1 MENNQNLSKNNK
13 KPYYYKR
20 KKKSNNTLAK
30 ENDKQND
37 LDLNKVEQVVSDNT
51 KSQNKNEVAVN
62 QEPKQNVVKPT
73 NKKKK
78 HKKVNNINKQLENKS
93 NDEKQT
99 ETLTNQPIIK
109 KQENVQNNKPQQ
121 KKEQVVNKK
130 TNSKN
135 KKKPVKK
142 IPNVKDES
150 LKIYS
155 LGGLG
160 VVGMNMYVVE
170 QNDELIIIDAGI
182 LFADDDDHGV
192 NYIIPDFTHLI
203 NNEKKIVGLFITHG
217 HEDHIGGIPFLLQ
230 KVKVPAIYASG
241 IAVPLINNKLSEF
254 PSIEY
259 NLQEYSDDSV
269 YEFKNFS
276 IEFFRTNHSIP
287 DSFGLAIKTKY
298 GYVINTGDFKF
309 DFNPI
314 GHMSDYHKMTK
325 YGEEGVVCLLS
336 ESTNAKI
343 VEFSASERKIGETLH
358 SLFNQIEGRIIV
370 ATFASNVYR
379 VQQIISSSVECGRK
393 VIVFG
398 HSMEKTIEAAIKLNY
413 INVPKGW
420 ILKAREL
427 KKIETEHVTI
437 LCTGSQGEPLAAL
450 SRIASGTHKQI
461 KLLPDDT
468 IIYSSKPIPGNEQFI
483 NRNINKLVHAGAH
496 VIKNSPLTDTH
507 TTGHASQN
515 ELRMMLAFTKPKY
528 FVPVHGEYAMLKRHV
543 EIAETQGIPSE
554 NCFVLAPGDVLS
566 INNSSAKVLKKEIP
580 ASDTY
585 LDSSLS
591 DVDSN
596 VLKERRKMADEGL
609 VSVNY
614 FINRKKKLLGNPIV
628 TLNGFA
634 TPEKAKVLQEQIK
647 QKSDEIFKQL
657 TLDKENYSIQSVEK
671 QIQNTM
677 FQYIYQRMDRKPL
690 IVVSIIQVK

>member
-1 MENNQNLSKNNK
+1 MENNQNLPKKNK

-73 NKKKK
+73 NKRKK
-78 HKKVNNINKQLENKS
+78 HKKVNSINKQLENKS

-566 INNSSAKVLKKEIP
+566 IDNTSAKVLKKEIP

-634 TPEKAKVLQEQIK
+634 TPDKAKALQEQIK

-671 QIQNTM
+671 QIQNSM